1 MPGQAL
7 SVLAADRD
15 IQIESLWGNLLLV
28 ADRLGYDAMVRE
40 AFGSY
45 DITTGITA
53 TVKTLSTVLSLLVIG
68 SSGWLDAPVGK
79 AIRGIW
85 RRRSSRRWPCCPSP
99 GESCHRSTSSGSWP
113 LPRAAVAVA
122 AHVVKRR
129 SMALLLIA
137 ILLTHVGFPLL
148 AGEPVSLAV
157 LTARN
162 LCLMTLAFCAVR
174 AWLAMSGAQSAGG
187 SVKREPPVAMA

>member
-1 MPGQAL
+1 MAATVAGYH
-7 SVLAADRD
+7 ADRGV
-15 IQIESLWGNLLLV
+15 QIESLWGNLLLV
-28 ADRLGYDAMVRE
+28 ADRLGYDAMVQE

-45 DITTGITA
+45 DITIGITA

-68 SSGWLDAPVGK
+68 LVVWVARRSRRQGV
-79 AIRGIW
+79 RGIW
-85 RRRSSRRWPCCPSP
+85 WRRSSRRWPCCSSP

-113 LPRAAVAVA
+113 LPRWPWPPMWWSVEAW
-122 AHVVKRR
+122 R
-129 SMALLLIA
+129 SSHRHRADPCRVPFRFF
-137 ILLTHVGFPLL
+137 HLL

-174 AWLAMSGAQSAGG
+174 AWLAMSGAQGAGG
-187 SVKREPPVAMA
+187 SHK